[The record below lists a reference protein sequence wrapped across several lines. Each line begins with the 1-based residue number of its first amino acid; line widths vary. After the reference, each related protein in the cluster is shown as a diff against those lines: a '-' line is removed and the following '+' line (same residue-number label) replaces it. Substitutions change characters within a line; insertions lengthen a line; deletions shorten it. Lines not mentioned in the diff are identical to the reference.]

1 MSEWNFLREF
11 KLQKYQDKL
20 FIKKSAMWIEAVF
33 KAELSQLLLL
43 LQWFNKACS
52 EITNN
57 NLFLIFW
64 GQLKWLSGL
73 KGKR

>member
-1 MSEWNFLREF
+1 MSEWNFLGEF

-52 EITNN
+52 EITSNN
-57 NLFLIFW
+57 
-64 GQLKWLSGL
+64 
-73 KGKR
+73 

>member
-1 MSEWNFLREF
+1 
-11 KLQKYQDKL
+11 
-20 FIKKSAMWIEAVF
+20 MWIEAVF

>member
-1 MSEWNFLREF
+1 MSEWNFLGEF

-20 FIKKSAMWIEAVF
+20 FIKESAMWIEAVF

-57 NLFLIFW
+57 N
-64 GQLKWLSGL
+64 
-73 KGKR
+73 

>member
-1 MSEWNFLREF
+1 MSEWNFLGEF